1 MAPKTA
7 NVTAPKAK
15 AAPKAAAN
23 ATANKKAPVPK
34 DASGDA
40 VKKTLSPVPMPL
52 AAKVAK
58 SLQEDA
64 KSRGEDFKVTQ
75 KDVKAICECFV
86 KTIISDTIEG
96 NTVALPNY
104 LTFKRVLR
112 KERTH
117 KNPQTK
123 EAIVKPAHFVL
134 CMDVKAALKK
144 QFEEVHV
151 SPEDLNKPKKAV
163 PVKKGGDAAPPTTPS
178 P

>member
-7 NVTAPKAK
+7 TTAAPKTA
-15 AAPKAAAN
+15 AAPKAAKA
-23 ATANKKAPVPK
+23 AKADAPKKAAVAA
-34 DASGDA
+34 DGDA

-123 EAIVKPAHFVL
+123 EAIVKPAHYVL

-144 QFEEVHV
+144 QFEEVKV
-151 SPEDLNKPKKAV
+151 NPEDLNKPKKAA
-163 PVKKGGDAAPPTTPS
+163 PVKSGGDADVASHPVV
-178 P
+178 

>member
-1 MAPKTA
+1 MAPKTTT
-7 NVTAPKAK
+7 TAPKTAAK
-15 AAPKAAAN
+15 AAAPAKKAAAPKAAA
-23 ATANKKAPVPK
+23 T

-86 KTIISDTIEG
+86 KTIISDTIDG

-123 EAIVKPAHFVL
+123 EAIVKPAHYVL

-144 QFEEVHV
+144 QFEEVRV
-151 SPEDLNKPKKAV
+151 NPEDLNKPKKAA
-163 PVKKGGDAAPPTTPS
+163 PVKKGGDADTPAPVV
-178 P
+178 